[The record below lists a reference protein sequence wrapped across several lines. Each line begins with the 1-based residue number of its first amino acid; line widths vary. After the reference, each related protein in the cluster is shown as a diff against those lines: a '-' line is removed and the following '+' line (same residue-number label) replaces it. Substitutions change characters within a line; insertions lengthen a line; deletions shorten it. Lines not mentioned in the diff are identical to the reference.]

1 MTRPLAWSL
10 LATALPSPLL
20 ALDVRPDPVSAV
32 ASPVGGI
39 VLAIAAVVAGVVV
52 IRRRRGR

>member
-1 MTRPLAWSL
+1 MMRRLAWSL
-10 LATALPSPLL
+10 LTALPAPLL
-20 ALDVRPDPVSAV
+20 ALDIRPDPVSAV

-39 VLAIAAVVAGVVV
+39 VLAIAAVVAGIVV